1 MKIDRITD
9 DNRKIVAQFIID
21 NWYDSIMVIKGER
34 VDVTTED
41 GYCIINENSVEAVV
55 TYRLKN
61 NICEIT
67 LLHTVKQRCGI
78 GKMLMHEVIETAKS
92 EGADTV
98 TVVTTN
104 DNIGAIAFYQK
115 IGFDIVNIY
124 RNSMDYVRKIKPTV
138 PIMGENGS
146 PLRHEIE
153 FFVSI

>member
-1 MKIDRITD
+1 M
-9 DNRKIVAQFIID
+9 
-21 NWYDSIMVIKGER
+21 
-34 VDVTTED
+34 
-41 GYCIINENSVEAVV
+41 
-55 TYRLKN
+55 
-61 NICEIT
+61 
-67 LLHTVKQRCGI
+67 LHTVKQRCGI

-138 PIMGENGS
+138 PIMGENGI